1 MQVSGDILGVIFF
14 LNKNKSC
21 LVTWSCY
28 LSTVLSVHCNSMLIF
43 LKWVVFVSAVTQ
55 AGKGNFAMNV
65 GPTQAVL
72 MELAVS
78 HGSATVSRNGV
89 EFFVMK
95 VKEASVQ

>member
-1 MQVSGDILGVIFF
+1 
-14 LNKNKSC
+14 
-21 LVTWSCY
+21 
-28 LSTVLSVHCNSMLIF
+28 MLIF

-55 AGKGNFAMNV
+55 AGKGNFATNV

>member
-1 MQVSGDILGVIFF
+1 MV
-14 LNKNKSC
+14 
-21 LVTWSCY
+21 
-28 LSTVLSVHCNSMLIF
+28 MLLINCVKCSLQFNVNF

>member
-1 MQVSGDILGVIFF
+1 
-14 LNKNKSC
+14 
-21 LVTWSCY
+21 
-28 LSTVLSVHCNSMLIF
+28 MLIF

-55 AGKGNFAMNV
+55 AGKGNFATNV

-78 HGSATVSRNGV
+78 HGSAIVSSNGV

-95 VKEASVQ
+95 VKEACVQ

>member
-1 MQVSGDILGVIFF
+1 
-14 LNKNKSC
+14 
-21 LVTWSCY
+21 
-28 LSTVLSVHCNSMLIF
+28 MLIF

-55 AGKGNFAMNV
+55 AGKGNFATNV

-78 HGSATVSRNGV
+78 HGSVTVSSNGV

-95 VKEASVQ
+95 VKEACVQ